1 VCVHT
6 YTHTHT
12 HTRARARARAYTL
25 LNILQYLVTA
35 YTFGC
40 IKRLLYM
47 IVVEKTFHSPLV

>member
-1 VCVHT
+1 VC
-6 YTHTHT
+6 THT
-12 HTRARARARAYTL
+12 HTRARARAYIL